1 VRTLFVVAALVAP
14 GGKAPVVCL
23 DPGHAATP
31 NLSTERIGPGS
42 SVRKIKDGGGAPGE
56 ASVVL
61 EIARK
66 TRRVLLAKGYR
77 VEMTRTGTEFT
88 YGNGGN
94 IARAQF
100 CNERRAALM
109 LRIHADGSTSSA
121 QHGAAMLY
129 PAWRRGW
136 TSDIY
141 RPSLNAARVVHRRLL
156 EATGAADRGLVAR
169 ADLTGFNWADVPVI
183 LVETGFMTNPRE
195 RALLQSDWYQRRI
208 ARGLTA
214 GVKRFVP
221 LD

>member
-1 VRTLFVVAALVAP
+1 MRSLFVIAALISP

-31 NLSTERIGPGS
+31 NLSTEPIGPGS

-56 ASVVL
+56 AVVAL

-66 TRRVLLAKGYR
+66 TRHQLRQRGYR

-94 IARAQF
+94 VARAKF

-109 LRIHADGSTSSA
+109 LRIHADGSTNPA
-121 QHGAAMLY
+121 LHGAATLY

-136 TSDIY
+136 TDDVY
-141 RPSLNAARVVHRRLL
+141 RPSLRAAKLVHRQLVRS
-156 EATGAADRGLVAR
+156 TGALDRGLVAR
-169 ADLTGFNWADVPVI
+169 GDLTGFNWADVPVI
-183 LVETGFMTNPRE
+183 LVEAGFMSNPRE
-195 RALLQSDWYQRRI
+195 RTLLQSDWYQRRV
-208 ARGLTA
+208 ARGLTR
-214 GVKRFVP
+214 GVTHFAP